1 MKYIGNC
8 VQGISRN
15 IKSTKII
22 NRTTI
27 KNNLKRIR
35 GGGRNMA
42 AWRRKEKMLKDEGKS
57 IRGKTLHT
65 SEF

>member
-1 MKYIGNC
+1 MEYIGNC
-8 VQGISRN
+8 VQGISGN
-15 IKSTKII
+15 IKSTKTI

-27 KNNLKRIR
+27 KNNFKRIR

-42 AWRRKEKMLKDEGKS
+42 AWSRKEKILKDEGKS
-57 IRGKTLHT
+57 MRGKTLHT